1 MRKANDVERVVM
13 ADGWHCDTKC
23 PQLII
28 EDARSLS
35 AKCAL
40 SGKDLDWYDSFVA
53 GCVDQEA

>member
-23 PQLII
+23 SQLII
-28 EDARSLS
+28 EDARS
-35 AKCAL
+35 L